1 MTQTGSD
8 NKDTVVVLTAGNTL
22 CYENAEGLLKSARN
36 VLSRRPEKLTLD
48 LGEVDMIDSSGLRAL
63 LLIHKSCDETGAEMR
78 LGSVSNCVARIIS
91 MSRLGHVFGLN
102 DLRWDTR
109 PTEPAPPIDLEGA
122 QWKIHE
128 YAATSDAHIIAG
140 LRERAVEAAIEA
152 GAAGDTLCDIRIAV
166 GEALTNA
173 YKHGSPSKGV
183 NQIQLRC
190 MSCPSAVVIEIQD
203 EGEPFDPNGLREH
216 DPSKMRDH
224 GMGVYLMR
232 EAMDLVEFQHNCPG
246 NRVRMVKWL
255 RPRG

>member
-1 MTQTGSD
+1 MKLVGSD
-8 NKDTVVVLTAGNTL
+8 NEETVVVVTADSTL
-22 CYENAEGLLKSARN
+22 CYENAGGLLESARDA
-36 VLSRRPEKLTLD
+36 LSRKPERLTLD
-48 LGEVDMIDSSGLRAL
+48 LGEVDMIDSSGLRTL
-63 LLIHKSCDETGAEMR
+63 LLIHKSCDESGAELR

-91 MSRLGHVFGLN
+91 MGRLGHVFGLP

-109 PTEPAPPIDLEGA
+109 PSEPVMPIDLEGA

-128 YAATSDAHIIAG
+128 YAAASDACIIAG

-152 GAAGDTLCDIRIAV
+152 GATGDALCDIRIAV

-173 YKHGSPSKGV
+173 YKHGSPSKGI

-190 MSCPSAVVIEIQD
+190 MSCPNAVVIEIQD
-203 EGEPFDPNGLREH
+203 EGRSFDPSGLGEL

-224 GMGVYLMR
+224 GMGVFLMR
-232 EAMDLVEFQHNCPG
+232 EAMDLVEFQHDCPG